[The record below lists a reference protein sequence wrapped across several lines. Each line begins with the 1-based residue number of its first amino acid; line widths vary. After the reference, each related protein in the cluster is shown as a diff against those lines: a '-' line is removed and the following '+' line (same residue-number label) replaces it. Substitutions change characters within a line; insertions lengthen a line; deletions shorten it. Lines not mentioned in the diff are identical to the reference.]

1 MTTNRKLRVTSR
13 RCGVTGLRLG
23 SGSAARAAVAPRM
36 DGFSVIELMVTVTV
50 AAVLA
55 AVAIPSMRTFLQN
68 DRMWT
73 EQNALVM
80 SLNAARSEAIK
91 QDLTNGIVVCASN
104 DGLNCNSANWSNG
117 WIVLSSA
124 GGPPLQSVPAMP
136 VSNTLKENNG
146 RTQLVFLSNGT
157 VQGQVTGQFTFC
169 DQRGGGNARYTE
181 VAAFGRIVSAPSS
194 MPGRDLTGVAL
205 VCP

>member
-1 MTTNRKLRVTSR
+1 MRTHRTLRVTSPR
-13 RCGVTGLRLG
+13 AA
-23 SGSAARAAVAPRM
+23 GSASRM
-36 DGFSVIELMVTVTV
+36 AGFSVVELMVTVTV

-91 QDLTNGIVVCASN
+91 QDVVGGVLVCASS
-104 DGLNCNSANWSNG
+104 DGLTCNTANWSSG
-117 WIVLSSA
+117 WIVALAPPAA
-124 GGPPLQSVPAMP
+124 GAPLQTVTALP

-146 RTQLVFLSNGT
+146 RTQIVFLSNGT
-157 VQGQVTGQFTFC
+157 VQGQVAGQFTFC

-194 MPGRDLTGVAL
+194 TPGRDLTGAAL